1 MFIHFYKGFHWFSIG
16 FPIQLFFSTIETQ
29 IFPSLK
35 LRSFLKLR
43 CTPILAERDQKIM
56 CSIERA
62 ISGVKMVIVWGTFL
76 EDPFWCDHPHS
87 LSNYDYPMENSDQD
101 YVCIYI
107 AIILYKLYRYIDY
120 ICILYIYIYT
130 CIYILCVYIYIM
142 CVYIYIMY
150 IYIPPVSVL
159 SLIPN
164 NSILYLPVHII
175 PIFLVS
181 QYFVG

>member
-101 YVCIYI
+101 YVYIYI
-107 AIILYKLYRYIDY
+107 QRLYYINYIDISIIY
-120 ICILYIYIYT
+120 VYYIYT
-130 CIYILCVYIYIM
+130 CIYILCVYIYIL
-142 CVYIYIMY
+142 CVYIYYVY
-150 IYIPPVSVL
+150 IYILCIYIYPSSIGSVL
-159 SLIPN
+159 DTK
-164 NSILYLPVHII
+164 
-175 PIFLVS
+175 
-181 QYFVG
+181 

>member
-101 YVCIYI
+101 YVYIYI

-120 ICILYIYIYT
+120 ICILYIY
-130 CIYILCVYIYIM
+130 VYIYIM
-142 CVYIYIMY
+142 CIYIYYVCIYIYILC
-150 IYIPPVSVL
+150 IYI
-159 SLIPN
+159 SL
-164 NSILYLPVHII
+164 
-175 PIFLVS
+175 
-181 QYFVG
+181 QYRFCP

>member
-1 MFIHFYKGFHWFSIG
+1 
-16 FPIQLFFSTIETQ
+16 
-29 IFPSLK
+29 
-35 LRSFLKLR
+35 
-43 CTPILAERDQKIM
+43 M

-120 ICILYIYIYT
+120 ICILYIYVYIYIYIM
-130 CIYILCVYIYIM
+130 CIYIYIYVYYIYIYVYIYIM
-142 CVYIYIMY
+142 CIYIYYVYIYIYYVYIY